1 MRTRWSLLGVLVA
14 CLTAG
19 GCFALERDAKRA
31 YEWNKRGQM
40 AGDLARQYCEQAS
53 QMERGQ
59 FLYGFYGQA
68 GRNIW
73 LAVRCGEEPAH
84 STLPATGPPSADPLV
99 PKPALTPTYNP
110 SAPAPK
116 K

>member
-1 MRTRWSLLGVLVA
+1 MVRQVVLVA
-14 CLTAG
+14 GALALAAA
-19 GCFALERDAKRA
+19 CFSLERDATRE
-31 YEWNKRGQM
+31 YEWKKRGQM

-73 LAVRCGEEPAH
+73 MAVRCGDEPVHETPA
-84 STLPATGPPSADPLV
+84 ATGPPV
-99 PKPALTPTYNP
+99 GPTAP
-110 SAPAPK
+110 PVAPAPK
-116 K
+116 VPPKK

>member
-1 MRTRWSLLGVLVA
+1 MRRVLLLASVLIVILAA
-14 CLTAG
+14 CIS
-19 GCFALERDAKRA
+19 LERDATRA
-31 YEWNKRGQM
+31 YEWQKRGQI

-73 LAVRCGEEPAH
+73 MSVRCGDEPAH
-84 STLPATGPPSADPLV
+84 ETPPATGPPVGPT
-99 PKPALTPTYNP
+99 KPAPVP
-110 SAPAPK
+110 VAPAPK
-116 K
+116 TPRKGESK